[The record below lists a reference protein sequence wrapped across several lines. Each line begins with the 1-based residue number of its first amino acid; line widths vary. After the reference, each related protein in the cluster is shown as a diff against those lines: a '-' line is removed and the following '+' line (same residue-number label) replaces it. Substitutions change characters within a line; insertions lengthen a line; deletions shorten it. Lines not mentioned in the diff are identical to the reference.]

1 MKTFIFSSL
10 LLCAATTA
18 LAQSTAMLRG
28 HVSGLNH
35 NNKVYLVDTDTP
47 NHSTT
52 VDSAVIADDG
62 SFSLHVALKSP
73 RMCSLAFYQHLDKP
87 LRNGDTMQRL
97 ARLPIFLNGSDDITL
112 ATDTATL
119 VDGHRSD
126 GALLLAVNIQGGGK
140 TLSDYMA
147 YRRFITAPEDSAQQA
162 SYAEADAYFKFL
174 GDKSKYSDIILRKEQ
189 TAARLDS
196 LKTAW
201 MEQHA
206 TTAVAAFL
214 LSRRYYQD
222 YTYPVALM
230 NRWIAA
236 CTKDGAEDT
245 TRVSWLNRNA
255 DIVRRLSL
263 GIPFH
268 DFEALKADGSVVAL
282 SALRQPGKFT
292 LIDFWASW
300 CGPCRA
306 AIPKIKKF
314 YAAHRDRLTVISASV
329 DEKKDNWTKAVKQ
342 EAMPWAQLWLT
353 GKNMKKAGSAYVIN
367 SIPRLVL
374 IAPDGKIVKVTF
386 DPEEIF
392 KAILAK

>member
-18 LAQSTAMLRG
+18 LAQSTATLCG

-47 NHSTT
+47 DHSVTL
-52 VDSAVIADDG
+52 DSAAVADDG
-62 SFSLHVALKSP
+62 SFSLRLPLKSP

-87 LRNGDTMQRL
+87 LRNGNTMQQIS
-97 ARLPIFLNGSDDITL
+97 RLPLFLNGRDDITL
-112 ATDTATL
+112 TSDTTNL
-119 VDGHRSD
+119 LDGHRTD
-126 GALLLAVNIQGGGK
+126 GARLLATDIKGGGK
-140 TLSDYMA
+140 TLADYMA
-147 YRRFITAPEDSAQQA
+147 YRRFITAPEDSAEQA
-162 SYAEADAYFKFL
+162 SYTEADAYFKHL
-174 GDKSKYSDIILRKEQ
+174 GDKTKYRDISLRKEQ
-189 TAARLDS
+189 TAARLDA

-201 MEQHA
+201 LEQHA
-206 TTAVAAFL
+206 STAIAAFL

-230 NRWIAA
+230 NKWIAA
-236 CTKDGAEDT
+236 CTADGAEDT
-245 TRVSWLNRNA
+245 TRVSWLCRNA
-255 DIVRRLSL
+255 DIVRRQSL
-263 GIPFH
+263 DIPFH
-268 DFEALKADGSVVAL
+268 DFDAQKADGTSVAL
-282 SALRQPGKFT
+282 STLRQPGKFA

-314 YAAHRDRLTVISASV
+314 YAAHCDRLTVISASV
-329 DEKKDNWTKAVKQ
+329 DEKRDNWVKAVKQ
-342 EAMPWAQLWLT
+342 EAMPWTQLWLT
-353 GKNMKKAGSAYVIN
+353 GKNMEKAGSAYVIN